1 MVIYEKEKI
10 GKLYGRPLVEGD
22 PNCINNKDI
31 LIKKEDNFITLA
43 ERKKGRLQTLS
54 NVSTIGKDYGMFSL
68 TIITV
73 FNHYDIKVTSVYNP
87 CTLKEAFFTLPNLIM
102 VDSEGA
108 AVMDINISEFTQ
120 LLYVPEKSIDKDVWL
135 DKETIKNLIKENMV
149 DTTSELTLEF
159 LGLKYFT
166 PIVCIQFP
174 FASFKDGLLKEVG
187 STENSYRMEEGGVY
201 DIYFSSIN
209 YKGDTVTD
217 KFDIAGVEKSKAMG
231 KATDESYIVVKSP
244 LLILS
249 PLVNGVFV
257 IGKLAGTTDMT
268 SDMVLINCMQMDT
281 KFMREMLG
289 LPESVVIPCKEGEYI
304 KYPNIYTLNTKEKS
318 LSSIEDTIKE
328 NKQVLLNILEKKVA
342 QLKESINSASQET
355 DTQQ

>member
-1 MVIYEKEKI
+1 MKKKKI

-54 NVSTIGKDYGMFSL
+54 NVSTIGEDYGMFRLAMETSS
-68 TIITV
+68 V
-73 FNHYDIKVTSVYNP
+73 PSVVKVTSVYNP
-87 CTLKEAFFTLPNLIM
+87 CTLKEAFSTLPTFCM
-102 VDSEGA
+102 VDSESA
-108 AVMDINISEFTQ
+108 TAVDEDISEDIQ
-120 LLYVPEKSIDKDVWL
+120 LLYIVKSMGKDVWL
-135 DKETIKNLIKENMV
+135 DKETIKKIIKENMKSY
-149 DTTSELTLEF
+149 TSELTLEF
-159 LGLKYFT
+159 PGLKYFT
-166 PIVCIQFP
+166 PTICISFP
-174 FASFKDGLLKEVG
+174 FASFKDGLLKEVCTT
-187 STENSYRMEEGGVY
+187 SSNSYIQSTFIDKV
-201 DIYFSSIN
+201 YFSNIN
-209 YKGDTVTD
+209 YKGDIVTD
-217 KFDIAGVEKSKAMG
+217 KCNIAGGVVNRVLN

-249 PLVNGVFV
+249 PLVNGVFA
-257 IGKLAGTTDMT
+257 IGKLAGT

-304 KYPNIYTLNTKEKS
+304 KYPNIYTPNTKEKS

>member
-1 MVIYEKEKI
+1 MKKKKI

-54 NVSTIGKDYGMFSL
+54 NVSTTGKNYGMFKLAMETSS
-68 TIITV
+68 V
-73 FNHYDIKVTSVYNP
+73 PSVVKVTSVYNP
-87 CTLKEAFFTLPNLIM
+87 CTLKEAFFTLSTLCM
-102 VDSEGA
+102 VDSESAIAVDEELSDSIEILYTSGA
-108 AVMDINISEFTQ
+108 R
-120 LLYVPEKSIDKDVWL
+120 LDKDVWL

-149 DTTSELTLEF
+149 DTASELTLEF
-159 LGLKYFT
+159 PGLKYFT
-166 PIVCIQFP
+166 PIICITFP

-187 STENSYRMEEGGVY
+187 STKNSYRMEEGWVY

-217 KFDIAGVEKSKAMG
+217 KFDIAGYEKSKAMD
-231 KATDESYIVVKSP
+231 KATDESYIVVTSP
-244 LLILS
+244 ILILS

-257 IGKLAGTTDMT
+257 IGKLAGTTDI
-268 SDMVLINCMQMDT
+268 VLINCMQMDT

-289 LPESVVIPCKEGEYI
+289 LPESVIIPCKEGEYI
-304 KYPNIYTLNTKEKS
+304 KYPNIYTPNTKEKS